1 MTGGALLVTRVGST
15 KTDQLDGAVQ
25 ALRAVDANV
34 LGVVANRVRK
44 KKKSTYAGYYTAQP
58 SGWRHRSAVKEAMG
72 DTQTI
77 LRPQ

>member
-25 ALRAVDANV
+25 ALGAVGANV

-44 KKKSTYAGYYTAQP
+44 KKKAAYGSYYTAQP
-58 SGWRHRSAVKEAMG
+58 SGWRHRSVFKGPIE

-77 LRPQ
+77 LRSQ